1 MVVSWAP
8 AAQGPSHD
16 ATFYAPSFLRNNF
29 CKLHTFSFFGPV
41 SVFFAQEGPPN
52 EFFGTFFGSVFGRA
66 RVQISNVPLLKSV
79 FFCNVKKVRSKGLIG
94 YAAWGL
100 PQGPACACTLTRS
113 NKAKKQKL
121 KKTQVLFR
129 ILISNKHFGARCE
142 NTKCFSYIRFPNKTC
157 VFFSF
162 CFFVLLDMV
171 RVHAKAGP
179 WGRPHAAY
187 PI

>member
-1 MVVSWAP
+1 MVASWAP

-16 ATFYAPSFLRNNF
+16 VTFYASWAHPFYF

-100 PQGPACACTLTRS
+100 PQGPAFACTLT
-113 NKAKKQKL
+113 
-121 KKTQVLFR
+121 
-129 ILISNKHFGARCE
+129 ISNK
-142 NTKCFSYIRFPNKTC
+142 TKKLN
-157 VFFSF
+157 
-162 CFFVLLDMV
+162 
-171 RVHAKAGP
+171 
-179 WGRPHAAY
+179 
-187 PI
+187 